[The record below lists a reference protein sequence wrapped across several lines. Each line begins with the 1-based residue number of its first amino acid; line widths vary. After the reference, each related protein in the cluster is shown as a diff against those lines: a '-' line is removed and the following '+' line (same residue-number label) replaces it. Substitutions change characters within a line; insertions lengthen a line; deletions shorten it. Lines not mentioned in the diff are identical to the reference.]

1 MQPFEFVM
9 VLVSIIIAL
18 GVAELLAGVVRILR
32 GELRSHWIHALWVFI
47 LLLLQLQYCWTL
59 FDLEARGEWVFVDLV
74 RLLTP
79 PIVLFLVSSLLFPG
93 RNERGKLDEF
103 YYSNRKPVFG
113 LLTAVMLYYGIINF
127 SMSVMTAAQF
137 SGAAMTGVLFLTP
150 HPRTHALLT
159 LVYTA
164 ATLFMVA
171 SFSYRLGESSF

>member
-32 GELRSHWIHALWVFI
+32 GELRPHWIHALWVFN

-79 PIVLFLVSSLLFPG
+79 PIALFLVSSLLFPG
-93 RNERGKLDEF
+93 RNERGELVEF
-103 YYSNRKPVFG
+103 YYSNRKPIFG
-113 LLTAVMLYYGIINF
+113 LLTAVMLYYGIISF
-127 SMSVMTAAQF
+127 SMSAVTAIQF
-137 SGAAMTGVLFLTP
+137 SGVAMTGVLFLTP

-171 SFSYRLGESSF
+171 SFSYKLGESSF